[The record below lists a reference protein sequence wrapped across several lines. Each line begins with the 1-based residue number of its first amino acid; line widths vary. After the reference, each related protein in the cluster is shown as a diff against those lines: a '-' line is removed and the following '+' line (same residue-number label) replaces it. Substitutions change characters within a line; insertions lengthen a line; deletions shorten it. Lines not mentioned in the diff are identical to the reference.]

1 MKLLNVLDLGVA
13 VELWPDDCLAIAD
26 ALAHVAGHTDLP
38 GNYPHLNAMQAAFRA
53 CAILGASDT
62 NMDGDTPA
70 REWFAKTRQVWA
82 NVDTTGVGH
91 RKVTE
96 EPR

>member
-26 ALAHVAGHTDLP
+26 ALAHWGDRP
-38 GNYPHLNAMQAAFRA
+38 GNIPHIRALQTAFRA
-53 CAILGASDT
+53 CAILAASDT
-62 NMDGDTPA
+62 NMDGATPT
-70 REWFAKTRQVWA
+70 REWFGKTRQVWG
-82 NVDTTGVGH
+82 NVDTTMTAR

-96 EPR
+96 EPQ

>member
-26 ALAHVAGHTDLP
+26 ALACYGDRP
-38 GNYPHLNAMQAAFRA
+38 GNQPHIKALQTAFRA
-53 CAILGASDT
+53 CAILGAADT
-62 NMDGDTPA
+62 NVDAETPA
-70 REWFAKTRQVWA
+70 REWFKKTRDVWA
-82 NVDTTGVGH
+82 NVDTTMTAH

-96 EPR
+96 EPA

>member
-1 MKLLNVLDLGVA
+1 MKLLTVEDLGVT

-26 ALAHVAGHTDLP
+26 ALACYGDRP
-38 GNYPHLNAMQAAFRA
+38 GNQPHIAALQTAFRA

-62 NMDGDTPA
+62 NMDAETPA
-70 REWFAKTRQVWA
+70 RAWFGKTRQVWA
-82 NVDTTGVGH
+82 SVDTTHTAH

-96 EPR
+96 EPA

>member
-26 ALAHVAGHTDLP
+26 ALACYGDRP
-38 GNYPHLNAMQAAFRA
+38 GNQPHIHALQAAFAA
-53 CAILGASDT
+53 CAILAASDT
-62 NMDGDTPA
+62 NMDAQTPA
-70 REWFAKTRQVWA
+70 RAWFKKTRDVWA
-82 NVDTTGVGH
+82 PVDTTHTEH

>member
-1 MKLLNVLDLGVA
+1 MKLLNVEDLGVT

-26 ALAHVAGHTDLP
+26 ALAHWGDRP
-38 GNYPHLNAMQAAFRA
+38 GNQPHIKALHTAFRA
-53 CAILGASDT
+53 CAILAAADT
-62 NMDGDTPA
+62 NMDAETPA
-70 REWFAKTRQVWA
+70 REWLGKTRCVWGA
-82 NVDTTGVGH
+82 VDTTRTAH